1 MKLRRE
7 RPMDNDLSD
16 FVKENPIKARF
27 DDPTFERILAACRQ
41 RRLRRAELV
50 RQIVLDWLD
59 ENDAKAKAS
68 PDAA

>member
-7 RPMDNDLSD
+7 RPMGNDLSD

-27 DDPTFERILAACRQ
+27 DDPTHERILAACRQ